1 MRHAAID
8 RWPSKELN
16 LGVFDGGVM
25 PSYITLI
32 NWTDQGV
39 RNFKDTVD
47 RYEAAQAAMSKAGVS
62 FKEIYWT
69 VGPYDIVGV
78 VEAPD
83 DETATAALL
92 STAGQGNIRTTT
104 PRAFD
109 ASEMRS
115 VIERAS

>member
-1 MRHAAID
+1 M
-8 RWPSKELN
+8 L
-16 LGVFDGGVM
+16 
-25 PSYITLI
+25 SYVTLI

-47 RYEAAQAAMSKAGVS
+47 RYEAAQDAMGKAGVS
-62 FKEIYWT
+62 FREIYWT

-83 DETATAALL
+83 DAAVTAALL
-92 STAGQGNIRTTT
+92 SVAGQGNIRTTT
-104 PRAFD
+104 LRAFD

-115 VIERAS
+115 VIEKAR